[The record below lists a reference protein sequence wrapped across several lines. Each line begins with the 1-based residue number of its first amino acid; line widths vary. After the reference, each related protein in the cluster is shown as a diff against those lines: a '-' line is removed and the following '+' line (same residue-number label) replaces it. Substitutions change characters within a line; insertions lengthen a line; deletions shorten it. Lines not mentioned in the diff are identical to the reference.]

1 MVSGCRGGNSVNKKI
16 KVMKK
21 VVKRGRPSKKSI
33 VSSKLVSTWRPELV
47 KMDNVEFNKDLFVP
61 MPTGKK
67 IDDLLS
73 SEGGLMKGTNFA
85 FIGDPGV
92 GKTTVILDVLADLQ
106 AKGQK
111 VLFISGEM
119 NSIDMHGY
127 VRRFPKFG
135 QVPILF
141 LGDYIEKDP
150 MVVLKSVLTEG
161 FDVVMIDSMAEV
173 CVNIVDFHGGT
184 NKNAE
189 SQVLNVLEKHNKG
202 GNKAEL
208 NTTFLIIQQVTK
220 AGTFAGSNR
229 FKHMLTGMARMQ
241 FVEGG
246 RCISFSK
253 NRRGGQMDRLFF
265 RVDTTKN
272 VSWLHTEANNAE

>member
-1 MVSGCRGGNSVNKKI
+1 M
-16 KVMKK
+16 KVK
-21 VVKRGRPSKKSI
+21 VKRGRPSKKSI
-33 VSSKLVSTWRPELV
+33 VSSKLISTWKPELV
-47 KMDNVEFNKDLFVP
+47 KMDDIEFNKDLFVP
-61 MPTGKK
+61 MPTGRK

-127 VRRFPKFG
+127 VKRFPKFG

-150 MVVLKSVLTEG
+150 MVILKSVLTEG

-173 CVNIVDFHGGT
+173 CTNIVDFHGGT

-202 GNKAEL
+202 GNQAEL
-208 NTTFLIIQQVTK
+208 NTSFLIIQQVTK

-265 RVDTTKN
+265 KVDTTKD

>member
-1 MVSGCRGGNSVNKKI
+1 MKKI
-16 KVMKK
+16 
-21 VVKRGRPSKKSI
+21 VKRGRPIGTTKKSI
-33 VSSKLVSTWRPELV
+33 GGKVVATWRPKTVL
-47 KMDNVEFNKDLFVP
+47 MDDLKFNKNLFIP
-61 MPTGKK
+61 MPTGKS
-67 IDDLLS
+67 IDRLFS
-73 SEGGLMKGTNFA
+73 SEGGLMKGCNLA

-119 NSIDMHGY
+119 NSIDMYGY
-127 VRRFPKFG
+127 VKRFPKFG

-150 MVVLKSVLTEG
+150 MVILKSVLTEG

-173 CVNIVDFHGGT
+173 CTNIVDFHGGT

-189 SQVLNVLEKHNKG
+189 SKVLNLLEVHNKG

-220 AGTFAGSNR
+220 AGLFAGSNR
-229 FKHMLTGMARMQ
+229 FKHLLTGMARMQ
-241 FVEGG
+241 FGEDG
-246 RCISFSK
+246 RYLSFSK
-253 NRRGGQMDRLFF
+253 NRRGGQMDKLFF
-265 RVDTTKN
+265 SLDGGDN
-272 VSWLHTEANNAE
+272 VSWLHTEAMNAE

>member
-1 MVSGCRGGNSVNKKI
+1 
-16 KVMKK
+16 MKK
-21 VVKRGRPSKKSI
+21 QVKRGRPAKNQNLPGIK
-33 VSSKLVSTWRPELV
+33 VNTWKPELV
-47 KMDNVEFNKDLFVP
+47 KMDDLSFNKDLFIP

-67 IDDLLS
+67 IDALLS

-92 GKTTVILDVLADLQ
+92 GKTTVMLDILADLQ

-127 VRRFPKFG
+127 VKRFPKFG

-141 LGDYIEKDP
+141 LGDYVEKDP
-150 MVVLKSVLTEG
+150 IVVLKSVLSEG
-161 FDVVMIDSMAEV
+161 FDAVLIDSMAEV
-173 CVNIVDFHGGT
+173 CVSIVDFHGGT

-189 SQVLNVLEKHNKG
+189 TKVLNILEVHNKAKNRD
-202 GNKAEL
+202 NK

-220 AGTFAGSNR
+220 GGEFAGSNR
-229 FKHMLTGMARMQ
+229 FKHMLTGMAEMR
-241 FVEGG
+241 FADNG
-246 RCISFSK
+246 RYLSFSK
-253 NRRGGQMDRLFF
+253 NRRGGEMNRLFF
-265 RVDTTKN
+265 SLDQTKN
-272 VSWLHTEANNAE
+272 VGWLHTEAMNSPAE

>member
-1 MVSGCRGGNSVNKKI
+1 
-16 KVMKK
+16 MKK
-21 VVKRGRPSKKSI
+21 VVKRGRPVGSSKKNADFMNLPYGGIPSD
-33 VSSKLVSTWRPELV
+33 KLISTWKPELV

-119 NSIDMHGY
+119 NSIDTHGY

-202 GNKAEL
+202 GNKAKL

-265 RVDTTKN
+265 KVDTTKD